1 MEEFKSVKISGMTFT
16 EENAAQV
23 QALKDQG
30 YKQCQNKVEGSG
42 LRMYFWKLP

>member
-1 MEEFKSVKISGMTFT
+1 MKEFQSVKISGMIFT

-30 YKQCQNKVEGSG
+30 FKQVNNRKERSN
-42 LRMYFWKLP
+42 LYMIFHKKK